1 MNKSIMMASV
11 LLLASTLASADEIV
25 TVEKDRMVG
34 GGFGGLGGFMLG
46 AAAGGPIGAL
56 VGAGVGYFAGQGVQE
71 VTGLEHNLY
80 VLKDEQGKTTR
91 LRTSADGF
99 EAGQQVERSGSQL
112 AAVNH

>member
-11 LLLASTLASADEIV
+11 LLLASSLASADEV
-25 TVEKDRMVG
+25 VAVHKDRAVG
-34 GGFGGLGGFMLG
+34 GGFGGLSGFMLG

-56 VGAGVGYFAGQGVQE
+56 VGAGVGYFTGQQVQD
-71 VTGLEHNLY
+71 VAGLEQNLY
-80 VLKDEQGKTTR
+80 MLRDEEGRTTR

-99 EAGQQVERSGSQL
+99 SVGQQVERDGSDL